1 MFTNTHTQGRTI
13 HAVCPF
19 CWLRPQMNHHLVHQK
34 NKVPVFVLANV
45 LQLGPGI
52 DSFSIGKSYLKNLSF
67 GNLDFHNVIKK
78 GNSCILMFVLV
89 D

>member
-1 MFTNTHTQGRTI
+1 
-13 HAVCPF
+13 
-19 CWLRPQMNHHLVHQK
+19 MNHHLVHQK

-89 D
+89 DWRLCCSLRDFYSITELTQ